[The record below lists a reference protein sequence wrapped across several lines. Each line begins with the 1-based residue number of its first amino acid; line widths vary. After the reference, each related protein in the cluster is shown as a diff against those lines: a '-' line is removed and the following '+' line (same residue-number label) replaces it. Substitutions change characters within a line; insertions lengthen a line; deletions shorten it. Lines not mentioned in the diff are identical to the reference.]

1 MEEVPEAFNADPNY
15 PNPFNPSTTVRY
27 ALPEASD
34 VQVTIYNIQGQQVR
48 ALVQDRQE
56 AGYYR
61 VTWDG
66 RDDAGRAVSS
76 GIYFYRFVSKGLVQ
90 TQKMLLLK

>member
-1 MEEVPEAFNADPNY
+1 MDPNY
-15 PNPFNPSTTVRY
+15 PNPFNPATTIRY

-34 VQVTIYNIQGQQVR
+34 VRLTIYNVLGQQVR
-48 ALVQDRQE
+48 ALVQGHQE

-66 RDDAGRAVSS
+66 RDDNGRVVSS
-76 GIYFYRFVSKGLVQ
+76 GVYLYRFVSSGLVE
-90 TQKMLLLK
+90 TRRMLLLK